1 MIHVNIFKHD
11 KTQWQKQFETMEEAN
26 LYVDSLLTINEW
38 GHNQHWSSSY
48 HADAL
53 ETKDEIDFFGNT
65 IKMYLLP
72 KNYSITVEVYKRPW
86 KEVIQEEY
94 IKEGCT
100 INDLALAMFEDM
112 VQDQEVFT
120 LSPRIRE
127 MQEKRLK
134 VKAKVPKK

>member
-1 MIHVNIFKHD
+1 MIHVNITKKD
-11 KTQWQKQFETMEEAN
+11 KTQWQKQFETLEEAN
-26 LYVDSLLTINEW
+26 AYVENLPMINEW
-38 GHNQHWSSSY
+38 GHDQHWSSSY

-72 KNYSITVEVYKRPW
+72 KNYIITVEVYKRPW
-86 KEVIQEEY
+86 NEVIQEEY

-100 INDLALAMFEDM
+100 VEALVLAMFEDH

-127 MQEKRLK
+127 VQEKRLK

>member
-1 MIHVNIFKHD
+1 MIHVNITKSD
-11 KTQWQKQFETMEEAN
+11 ATTWQKQFETLEEAN
-26 LYVDSLLTINEW
+26 AYVESLLTINEW

-53 ETKDEIDFFGNT
+53 ETKDEIDTFGNT

-72 KNYSITVEVYKRPW
+72 KNYSITVEEYTIPYQVLR
-86 KEVIQEEY
+86 QQEY

-100 INDLALAMFEDM
+100 IDALVLAMFEDM

-120 LSPRIRE
+120 LSPRIRD